1 MPAGWPTS
9 GSVRVGGH
17 VVSLIELG
25 AGFHPELTG
34 RENVYL
40 GAGLFGHGTL
50 TATMN
55 SAPAAQRGLAL
66 GAWGAVQASTAGL
79 AMALG
84 GILRDVAAQWFESA
98 TAYSLV
104 YSLEIL
110 LLASTVLIMSP
121 LVKVKP

>member
-1 MPAGWPTS
+1 MGIPAFAAVIISAPQASATLF
-9 GSVRVGGH
+9 
-17 VVSLIELG
+17 SLGVFFIG
-25 AGFHPELTG
+25 
-34 RENVYL
+34 Y

-55 SAPAAQRGLAL
+55 SAPSGEAGLAL
-66 GAWGAVQASTAGL
+66 GAWGAVQASTAGV

-84 GILRDVAAQWFESA
+84 GIVRDVAAQFVDSA
-98 TAYSLV
+98 SAYSLV

-110 LLASTVLIMSP
+110 LLVSTVLIMSP